1 MGAGGRCR
9 LGNFVYNAAQNRDTG
24 RLVAADD
31 RTNAAHNTARL
42 ENLKNLN
49 WLQAV

>member
-9 LGNFVYNAAQNRDTG
+9 LGNFVYSVARNRDTG
-24 RLVAADD
+24 RLVAAND
-31 RTNAAHNTARL
+31 RTNGAHNTARL
-42 ENLKNLN
+42 ENLN